1 MMRAPGRT
9 TVLVVDDHPLVRA
22 GLTALLNATERI
34 EVVGEAVDG
43 RQAVELACR
52 IRPDVV
58 LMDLSM
64 PVLDGIEATRRIAQ
78 LAPDVRVVVLT
89 SFADSRRVADAM
101 AAGAA
106 GYLLKDCDTD
116 DIVAAVGSAP
126 MGGAPIDP
134 RVVGVLRNA
143 QRSTGST
150 AAGGGLHRLTAWSR
164 RGTRSA

>member
-1 MMRAPGRT
+1 MMRARGRT

-34 EVVGEAVDG
+34 EVLGEAADGREAVD
-43 RQAVELACR
+43 LACR
-52 IRPDVV
+52 MRPDVV

-64 PVLDGIEATRRIAQ
+64 PVLDGIEATRQIAE

-116 DIVAAVGSAP
+116 DTVAAVGSAP
-126 MGGAPIDP
+126 VGGAPIDP
-134 RVVGVLRNA
+134 RVVGVLRA
-143 QRSTGST
+143 RRSTGSA